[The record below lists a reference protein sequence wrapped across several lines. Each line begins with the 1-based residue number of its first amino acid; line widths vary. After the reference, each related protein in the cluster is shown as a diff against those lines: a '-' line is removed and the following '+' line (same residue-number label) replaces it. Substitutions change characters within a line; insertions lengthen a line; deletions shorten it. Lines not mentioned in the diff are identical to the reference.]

1 IITTDMSSSLSPFDA
16 GELSRILGPI
26 DRSTIF
32 KVNVQENE
40 FSHSTR
46 IHRFIIISITLSKFF
61 NFCGPPCARLDAD
74 RSVCEDDTAF
84 HPLTSGLS
92 FALDVFE
99 VVNECIIVPRWENF
113 NRNIIVGWTGISIY
127 VHIIKSLFPFIT

>member
-1 IITTDMSSSLSPFDA
+1 MSSSLSPFDA
-16 GELSRILGPI
+16 GELSRILGLI

-40 FSHSTR
+40 FPHSTR
-46 IHRFIIISITLSKFF
+46 IHRFENKAKFF

-92 FALDVFE
+92 FALD
-99 VVNECIIVPRWENF
+99 WENF